1 MRMTMPYRY
10 YGMAAIKVKILGAVV
25 VPYVATGTL
34 GDINIE

>member
-1 MRMTMPYRY
+1 MTYRY
-10 YGMAAIKVKILGAVV
+10 DGMTAIKVKILSAVV

>member
-10 YGMAAIKVKILGAVV
+10 DGMAAIKVKILGAVI